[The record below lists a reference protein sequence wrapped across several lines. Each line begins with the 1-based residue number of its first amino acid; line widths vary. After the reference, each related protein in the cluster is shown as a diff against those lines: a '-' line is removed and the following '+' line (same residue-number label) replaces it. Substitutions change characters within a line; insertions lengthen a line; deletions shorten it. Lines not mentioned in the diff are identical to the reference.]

1 MNQNDPG
8 IVLHNITASQLQSM
22 MSITKTTGSNG
33 TGLVSYLPQSLV
45 QNSEA
50 AFGINGYP
58 TANLNTSQPYI
69 GPQLTPGQF
78 GYEVYLWGPWQNHFD
93 LNLTKSTTIKEKI
106 KVEFTAQ
113 FLNVLNITNFQ
124 LPSSNI
130 NLSSAS
136 LGYTT
141 SQYQDLSNS
150 QDPGARMIE
159 FRLRV
164 NF

>member
-1 MNQNDPG
+1 
-8 IVLHNITASQLQSM
+8 

-33 TGLVSYLPQSLV
+33 TGLVSYLPQSFI
-45 QNSEA
+45 QNSQA
-50 AFGINGYP
+50 AFGINGYT
-58 TANLNTSQPYI
+58 TADLNPSQPYI
-69 GPQLTPGQF
+69 GPQLALGQF
-78 GYEVYLWGPWQNHFD
+78 GYEIFLFGPWQNHFD
-93 LNLTKSTTIKEKI
+93 LNLTKTTTIKERV

-124 LPSSNI
+124 LANTS
-130 NLSSAS
+130 LSAANFG
-136 LGYTT
+136 LTT
-141 SQYQDLSNS
+141 TQYQDLSNS